1 MGAYKLY
8 KCNKCGFV
16 FSTDS
21 DTAPTVCTY
30 PMETRTSGI
39 CGGSF
44 KLVLSSNNGRRNW
57 AEI

>member
-1 MGAYKLY
+1 MAGFKMY

-16 FSTDS
+16 LSTDS

-30 PMETRTSGI
+30 PMEVRTSGI

-44 KLVLSSNNGRRNW
+44 KLVLSSANSKKSFT
-57 AEI
+57 EI